1 MRTKPSYL
9 LLTLLTAL
17 AVLLTPSCDP
27 NDLPTV
33 DLPLTASIVLDFSDA
48 SWSYRYIY
56 EGESYPATYKAWV
69 GYNCLDRRQAA
80 AQRIPIFFALYND
93 IDQTNQI
100 DETIWLAHCTE
111 GIYHQTINITTN
123 GTNTNPAT
131 IIDEITGG
139 QEETLELQIP
149 TPNLADIQNGTSQ
162 ITISFLY
169 QND

>member
-9 LLTLLTAL
+9 LLTLLVAL

-33 DLPLTASIVLDFSDA
+33 DLPLTATIVLDFSGA
-48 SWSYRYIY
+48 SWSHRYIY

-69 GYNCLDRRQAA
+69 DYNCPASL
-80 AQRIPIFFALYND
+80 IFFALYND
-93 IDQTNQI
+93 IDQTNQV
-100 DETIWLAHCTE
+100 DETIWLAHCSE
-111 GIYHQTINITTN
+111 GIYHQTISVTTN
-123 GTNTNPAT
+123 GTNTNLVTA
-131 IIDEITGG
+131 IDNITGG

-149 TPNLADIQNGTSQ
+149 APNLADIQNGTTQ
-162 ITISFLY
+162 ITLTFRY

>member
-9 LLTLLTAL
+9 LPILLIAL

-56 EGESYPATYKAWV
+56 ENEAYPATYKAWV
-69 GYNCLDRRQAA
+69 DYNCPGS
-80 AQRIPIFFALYND
+80 PIFFALYND

-111 GIYHQTINITTN
+111 GIYYQTINITTN

-139 QEETLELQIP
+139 QEETLELQISES
-149 TPNLADIQNGTSQ
+149 NLADIQNGTTQ